1 MYANTMTESANEEL
15 DRYFEVALDLV
26 RKAGDMVNEAIQS
39 RDKKSKILNVWHK
52 KLVKV
57 Y

>member
-15 DRYFEVALDLV
+15 DHYFEVALDLV
-26 RKAGDMVNEAIQS
+26 RKAGDMVNEAIRS
-39 RDKKSKILNVWHK
+39 RDKKSKILNLWHK
-52 KLVKV
+52 KPVKI